1 MQPCSFQN
9 RCGSEQA
16 WRFACSGAQPC
27 FKSPRGCS
35 CQAGSGACHF
45 TDTKGAEKWH
55 GHICSVLPLVFTGSS
70 DGENVRKVTTESK
83 LLTDLYGTDT
93 RELSAFRGWCY
104 SKARSWDLLAKGW
117 LAPSCSCQMQ
127 REANPSSDLRLCW
140 VLGTGCSSSSH
151 MQDCHVVLGSY
162 TTMNFPTALSCCSRE
177 KFQVVAPGNL
187 ARVIFIK
194 FCEAGRLISV
204 GI

>member
-117 LAPSCSCQMQ
+117 LAPSRSCQMQ
-127 REANPSSDLRLCW
+127 REANPSSDLRLRW

-151 MQDCHVVLGSY
+151 CCATCRTATLCWV
-162 TTMNFPTALSCCSRE
+162 PTPPWISQRLYCDALVRNSRLLPQE
-177 KFQVVAPGNL
+177 
-187 ARVIFIK
+187 I
-194 FCEAGRLISV
+194 
-204 GI
+204 

>member
-117 LAPSCSCQMQ
+117 LAPSRSCQMQ
-127 REANPSSDLRLCW
+127 REANPSSDLWLRW

-151 MQDCHVVLGSY
+151 CCATCRTATLCWV
-162 TTMNFPTALSCCSRE
+162 PTPPWISQQLYRAALVRNSRLLPQE
-177 KFQVVAPGNL
+177 
-187 ARVIFIK
+187 I
-194 FCEAGRLISV
+194 
-204 GI
+204 